1 MEELK
6 AWPSLSVSQEY
17 KKTGKPAMLG
27 DEKKSK
33 EAEQQNKESDSKQ
46 QHVEYK

>member
-1 MEELK
+1 
-6 AWPSLSVSQEY
+6 
-17 KKTGKPAMLG
+17 MLG

-46 QHVEYK
+46 QHVEYKWRARC